1 MVAAGRLERQD
12 YEDFLKAFGQDQ
24 DLLVSWEGC
33 TVDDERLIAFRDRI
47 NQKLGGEDSLFASVE
62 TTNNVL
68 NHLTHSPLNLSY
80 DEAIERLKG
89 FVIGADGTAAIFIRV
104 TELGVRQQA
113 RTVEQI
119 LTIGDQIEN
128 LGREQLRLTGTVF
141 ETYAVDQAAESSLVR
156 LVPPSSILGLL
167 VAWFCLRSLRLA
179 VCVLLIAGMGQLLA
193 VALVY
198 FTGRQFSA
206 VLIVLPTLVFM
217 LTLSGAVHLIN
228 YYRDMQRIGIRNASF
243 HAVRVGWIPC
253 SLSSITTVLGM
264 GSLWTSQIGPVREF
278 GLFSGV
284 ALMLATIVLLLVFP
298 TFVEIFSWRMSTTD
312 RDLPSETA
320 VHSLPSWVLSYVRW
334 IARHASSIALA
345 SMLVMIASFW
355 GVSQLKASTKFTDMF
370 PIRSKV
376 NQDMLWIEEHLG
388 PISTIEV
395 LLVFP
400 PDSKLTSF
408 DRLRYLAEVSRA
420 LKDVP
425 EVGGVLSA
433 VTFVP
438 SWSEKSSLGAV
449 AKRNAVRKS
458 VEENIERL
466 REEKWVGVTDRGE
479 TWRLMAKV
487 SATSKQDY
495 GTLVSIV
502 EEACSKVLA
511 TPLLEKK
518 LSIHYT
524 GLTPIM
530 HQTQVTLLKDLG
542 YSFLT
547 AFLLIT
553 PIMMWVTRSFL
564 GGLIAMIPNVLP
576 ISLVFGVMG
585 WLGFTLDI
593 AGILTASIALGIA
606 VDDTLHFL
614 CRYMSNI
621 DSQNARFE
629 STCDTFRVCSAA
641 MIHTTVIACL
651 SMAPFLL
658 AGFLPTQQFAKLM
671 IAMLCLAIIGDL
683 LVLPALLLSPM
694 GLVIRSVGS
703 KSAVSIH

>member
-1 MVAAGRLERQD
+1 
-12 YEDFLKAFGQDQ
+12 
-24 DLLVSWEGC
+24 
-33 TVDDERLIAFRDRI
+33 
-47 NQKLGGEDSLFASVE
+47 
-62 TTNNVL
+62 
-68 NHLTHSPLNLSY
+68 
-80 DEAIERLKG
+80 
-89 FVIGADGTAAIFIRV
+89 
-104 TELGVRQQA
+104 
-113 RTVEQI
+113 
-119 LTIGDQIEN
+119 
-128 LGREQLRLTGTVF
+128 
-141 ETYAVDQAAESSLVR
+141 
-156 LVPPSSILGLL
+156 
-167 VAWFCLRSLRLA
+167 
-179 VCVLLIAGMGQLLA
+179 
-193 VALVY
+193 LVY
-198 FTGRQFSA
+198 YTGRQFSA
-206 VLIVLPTLVFM
+206 VMIVLPTLVFM
-217 LTLSGAVHLIN
+217 LTLSGAIHLVN
-228 YYRDMQRIGIRNASF
+228 YYRDMRSLDARNASF

-253 SLSSITTVLGM
+253 SLSSITTVMGM

-284 ALMLATIVLLLVFP
+284 ALLLATILLLLTFP
-298 TFVEIFSWRMSTTD
+298 TFVEIFCWRMSLAS
-312 RDLPSETA
+312 REEVSVSA
-320 VHSLPSWVLSYVRW
+320 VHSLPGWLLSYVRW
-334 IARHASSIALA
+334 IARNALSVSVASIL
-345 SMLVMIASFW
+345 LLIVSFW

-370 PIRSKV
+370 PILSKV

-395 LLVFP
+395 LLLFP
-400 PDSKLTSF
+400 SDSTLKNF
-408 DRLRYLAEVSRA
+408 DRLRYVAEVSRA
-420 LKDVP
+420 LKEVP

-449 AKRNAVRKS
+449 AKRNAVRNS
-458 VEENIERL
+458 IEENIERL
-466 REEKWVGVTDRGE
+466 REEKWVGGTERGE
-479 TWRLMAKV
+479 MWRLMAKV

-502 EEACSKVLA
+502 EGACSKALA

-518 LSIHYT
+518 LLIQYT

-564 GGLIAMIPNVLP
+564 GGLMAMIPNVLP
-576 ISLVFGVMG
+576 ISLVFGAMG

-614 CRYMSNI
+614 CRYIQNLESKSSRF
-621 DSQNARFE
+621 DSA
-629 STCDTFRVCSAA
+629 CDTFRVCSAA

-658 AGFLPTQQFAKLM
+658 AEFLPTQQFAKLM
-671 IAMLCLAIIGDL
+671 IAMLCFAIVGDL

-694 GLVIRSVGS
+694 GLVIRRTVS
-703 KSAVSIH
+703 KSIGSIH